1 MISEKLV
8 YVYTFYILQMI
19 IWGKKHHDA
28 DKVPGDGGSADDTIH
43 RESRLT
49 IL

>member
-8 YVYTFYILQMI
+8 FVTPFYILQMI

-28 DKVPGDGGSADDTIH
+28 DKVPGDSGSADYTLH
-43 RESRLT
+43 WVSRLT